1 PWLTSTRSADN
12 CSQLVRGT
20 CCDRSRE
27 PQMPAATCEQPTTR
41 REVAFKPDGRRLHL
55 KQSLR
60 LKLCRASLVPAAS
73 RMTVVER
80 VAIAGTPLLFGYLK
94 RSRVLVLI
102 SKNFINSADRTT

>member
-60 LKLCRASLVPAAS
+60 LKLCRASLGRRHDGEKNSCPLQGTWDRRRCSPLAMAS
-73 RMTVVER
+73 GAGLR
-80 VAIAGTPLLFGYLK
+80 V
-94 RSRVLVLI
+94 RSGWQTHV
-102 SKNFINSADRTT
+102 AC